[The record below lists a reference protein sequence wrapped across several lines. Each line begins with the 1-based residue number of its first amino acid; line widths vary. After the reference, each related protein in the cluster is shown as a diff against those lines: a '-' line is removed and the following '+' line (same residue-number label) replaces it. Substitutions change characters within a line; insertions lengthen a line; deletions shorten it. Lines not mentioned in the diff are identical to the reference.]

1 MITGKE
7 LKRYLTVIPDDAVVM
22 LDGNPEADIVGIKVE
37 TDSVNG
43 GWTVNLQI
51 TEGYSVTKDSVVKG
65 IFDCLRRN
73 ENNKRTARTH

>member
-1 MITGKE
+1 MITGEE
-7 LKRYLTVIPDDAVVM
+7 LKRYLSVIPDDAVVM
-22 LDGNPEADIVGIKVE
+22 LDGNPEADIIGIKVE

-65 IFDCLRRN
+65 IFDCL
-73 ENNKRTARTH
+73 KLTK

>member
-22 LDGNPEADIVGIKVE
+22 LDGNPEADIIGIKVE
-37 TDSVNG
+37 TDSING

-65 IFDCLRRN
+65 IFDCL
-73 ENNKRTARTH
+73 KLTK

>member
-7 LKRYLTVIPDDAVVM
+7 LKRYLTLIPDDAVVT
-22 LDGNPEADIVGIKVE
+22 LDGNPGADIIGIEVE

-43 GWTVNLQI
+43 GWTVNLPI

-65 IFDCLRRN
+65 IFDCL
-73 ENNKRTARTH
+73 KLTK

>member
-7 LKRYLTVIPDDAVVM
+7 LKRYLTLIPDDAVVM
-22 LDGNPEADIVGIKVE
+22 LDGNPEADIIGIKVE

-65 IFDCLRRN
+65 ICGCL
-73 ENNKRTARTH
+73 KLTK

>member
-7 LKRYLTVIPDDAVVM
+7 LKWYLTMIPDDAVVM
-22 LDGNPEADIVGIKVE
+22 LDGNPEADIIGIKVE

-65 IFDCLRRN
+65 IFDCL
-73 ENNKRTARTH
+73 KLAK

>member
-7 LKRYLTVIPDDAVVM
+7 LKRYLTLIPDDAVVM
-22 LDGNPEADIVGIKVE
+22 LDGNPGADIIGIEVE

-43 GWTVNLQI
+43 GWRANLPI

-65 IFDCLRRN
+65 LFDCL
-73 ENNKRTARTH
+73 KLTK

>member
-7 LKRYLTVIPDDAVVM
+7 LKRYLSVIPDDAVVM
-22 LDGNPEADIVGIKVE
+22 LDGNPDADIIGIKCE
-37 TDSVNG
+37 TDSFNE

-65 IFDCLRRN
+65 IFDCL
-73 ENNKRTARTH
+73 KLTK

>member
-7 LKRYLTVIPDDAVVM
+7 LKRYLTLIPDDAVVM
-22 LDGNPEADIVGIKVE
+22 LDGNPGADIIGIEVE

-43 GWTVNLQI
+43 GWTVSLQI

-65 IFDCLRRN
+65 IFDCL
-73 ENNKRTARTH
+73 KLTK

>member
-22 LDGNPEADIVGIKVE
+22 LDGNPDADIIGIKVE

-65 IFDCLRRN
+65 IFDCL
-73 ENNKRTARTH
+73 KLTK

>member
-22 LDGNPEADIVGIKVE
+22 LDGNPEADIIGIKAE
-37 TDSVNG
+37 TDDGRWV
-43 GWTVNLQI
+43 VNLQI

-65 IFDCLRRN
+65 IFDCL
-73 ENNKRTARTH
+73 KLAK

>member
-22 LDGNPEADIVGIKVE
+22 LDGNPDADIIGIKAE
-37 TDSVNG
+37 TDNING

-65 IFDCLRRN
+65 IFDCL
-73 ENNKRTARTH
+73 KLAK

>member
-22 LDGNPEADIVGIKVE
+22 LDGNPGADIIGIKVE
-37 TDSVNG
+37 TDNVNE

-65 IFDCLRRN
+65 IFDCL
-73 ENNKRTARTH
+73 KLTK

>member
-7 LKRYLTVIPDDAVVM
+7 LKRYLTMIPDDAVVM
-22 LDGNPEADIVGIKVE
+22 LDGNPEADIIGIKVE

-65 IFDCLRRN
+65 IFDCL
-73 ENNKRTARTH
+73 KLTK

>member
-7 LKRYLTVIPDDAVVM
+7 LKRYLTVIPDGAVVM
-22 LDGNPEADIVGIKVE
+22 LDGNPEADIIGIKCE
-37 TDSVNG
+37 TDSING

-65 IFDCLRRN
+65 IFDCL
-73 ENNKRTARTH
+73 KLTK

>member
-7 LKRYLTVIPDDAVVM
+7 LKRYLTLIPDDAVVM
-22 LDGNPEADIVGIKVE
+22 LDGNPEADIIGIKVE

-65 IFDCLRRN
+65 IFDCL
-73 ENNKRTARTH
+73 KLAK

>member
-7 LKRYLTVIPDDAVVM
+7 LKRYLSVIPDDAVVM
-22 LDGNPEADIVGIKVE
+22 LDGNPGADIIGIEVE

-43 GWTVNLQI
+43 GWTANLQI

-65 IFDCLRRN
+65 IYDCL
-73 ENNKRTARTH
+73 KLTK

>member
-1 MITGKE
+1 MITGEE

-22 LDGNPEADIVGIKVE
+22 LDGNPEADIIGIKVE

-65 IFDCLRRN
+65 IFDCL
-73 ENNKRTARTH
+73 KLAK

>member
-7 LKRYLTVIPDDAVVM
+7 LKRYLTLIPDDAVVT
-22 LDGNPEADIVGIKVE
+22 LDGNPGADIIGIKVE

-51 TEGYSVTKDSVVKG
+51 TEGYSVTKDSVVRG
-65 IFDCLRRN
+65 IFDCL
-73 ENNKRTARTH
+73 KLTK

>member
-7 LKRYLTVIPDDAVVM
+7 LKRYLTLIPDDAVVM
-22 LDGNPEADIVGIKVE
+22 LDGNPGADIIGIEVE

-65 IFDCLRRN
+65 IFDCL
-73 ENNKRTARTH
+73 KLTK

>member
-7 LKRYLTVIPDDAVVM
+7 LKRYLTLIPDDAVVT
-22 LDGNPEADIVGIKVE
+22 LDGNPEADIIGIEVE
-37 TDSVNG
+37 TDSVKG

-65 IFDCLRRN
+65 IFDCL
-73 ENNKRTARTH
+73 KLTK